1 MHKKLLKCGV
11 KMVTICVTSPDA
23 ALMPSAQLCSQG
35 GSAWPVQAVTGDK
48 GLTQL
53 RVVLAEV
60 TVLKMTCGE
69 GQ

>member
-35 GSAWPVQAVTGDK
+35 GSAWPRSRP
-48 GLTQL
+48 LSQL
-53 RVVLAEV
+53 KAGIIYLNEN
-60 TVLKMTCGE
+60 LKST
-69 GQ
+69 